1 VAVPVSWDELS
12 SLKAANEFRIGDME
26 KRLKAADP
34 WAEASNWRQSITA
47 KMLEAVD
54 AEID

>member
-1 VAVPVSWDELS
+1 MGRTEDPERPPIQ
-12 SLKAANEFRIGDME
+12 FRIGDME

-34 WAEASNWRQSITA
+34 WAESTKWRQSITA
-47 KMLEAVD
+47 KMLQAVD